1 MSKIVTGAAVLL
13 LTALTACGDSATDPV
28 EANLLETARQA
39 GSFQTLVA
47 AVEQAGLAPALS
59 GTDQLTV
66 FAPTDAAFAALPA
79 PVADAVL
86 GDDKLLTAVLT
97 YHVVAG
103 RLESGAVA
111 GRTSLTT
118 LNGQE
123 LAVTAS
129 GGGVQVDGVPVV
141 QADIRASNGVI
152 HVIEDVLTP
161 LLDIA
166 RTARLAG
173 GFETLLIAVEA
184 AGLGD
189 ALTAD
194 GALTVFAPT
203 DAAFDALPEGALEG
217 LLADTDALAAV
228 LTYHVAGE
236 RLTAADVVAR
246 TEIMTLNGASLGV
259 RVEGDAVWVGD
270 ARVIRTDVE
279 ATNGI
284 IHVIDAV
291 LLP

>member
-1 MSKIVTGAAVLL
+1 MLKIASGAATLL
-13 LTALTACGDSATDPV
+13 LTTLAACGETVVAPT

-47 AVEQAGLAPALS
+47 AVEEAGLAPALT

-66 FAPTDAAFAALPA
+66 FAPTDAAFAALPPA
-79 PVADAVL
+79 VAEAVMA
-86 GDDKLLTAVLT
+86 DRDLLTAVLS

-118 LNGQE
+118 LNGQD
-123 LAVTAS
+123 LAITAS
-129 GGGVQVDGVPVV
+129 GGGVQVDGVRIA
-141 QADIRASNGVI
+141 QADVRASNGVI

-173 GFETLLIAVEA
+173 GFETLLTAVEA

-194 GALTVFAPT
+194 GTLTVFAPT
-203 DAAFDALPEGALEG
+203 DAAFAALPEGAIEA
-217 LLADTDALAAV
+217 LLDDPEALTAV

-236 RLTAADVVAR
+236 RLPASEVVSR
-246 TEIMTLNGASLGV
+246 TSIQTLNGASLSV

-270 ARVIRTDVE
+270 ARVVATDVE